1 MHVAINPR
9 SSKTKGEIMD
19 DRLENDSLN
28 GKLGDLLAKSIEH
41 KRVSAEVTSFEE
53 FLNLSRSEPWI
64 TRNSTQLLHDM
75 MLSRGVEHSMVAGK
89 PVRHTY
95 RFFEEKEMVGP
106 YIVFGQQKAKENM
119 IEKIHNASRGLEAN
133 KRLWILLGPP
143 GSAKSRSMDGI
154 KLALNT
160 YSKSDEGKTFFL
172 LLPTVDE
179 RLKEKALFTENDIY
193 YLPAPLFE
201 TPLLVIPPSIREE
214 FAAEL
219 TESIDKQIIG
229 DWLDKH
235 PHYDNTYKV
244 KIDGMISPYADYV
257 LNDFMRAKDLD
268 FRGLIPY
275 LKVKRMIFDARTKT
289 GIGSYTPRDEK
300 SQEAGSLVG
309 NIDYSLLPR
318 FGSESHPLV
327 HDYKGELCAG
337 ANGFVEIHEI
347 LKLSDKFLYELLFAT
362 QDRFFKPEGQAPIP
376 FNGVIIGHTN
386 FHEFNMFMGNPSFEA
401 LRSRTTFIEMP
412 LSVDYKQEEQIYAFT
427 YSNET
432 RDWHKEK
439 KHQSHIAPH
448 SLAFLSLVVVMSR
461 LYESKTN
468 ENLSLLQKALVYAGR
483 ADSGVDNNMAKMV
496 LEEFDYVK
504 PSEGTFGLDPR
515 FIQNVVEY
523 TEHFQISEYAA
534 NINRLKEETGDHALL
549 TSVALQNPCVTPL
562 DLHVHLENALKDR
575 YAIDKTKLRH
585 YVEKIT
591 PLAKSWIFGQ
601 VASDVYSAILR
612 DDSVIETT
620 WKKYTDHVRA
630 FAHSTKVKHDV
641 TQMDVQPDEKFMQA
655 IEQYLGVPDREVFR
669 KELSDAIASV
679 KFSVLLSDEPSY
691 QNAIKKYV
699 FENEFKASENMKL
712 LGWIKSG
719 TSAAN
724 VNVKEQEHLNETIKY
739 LIDMKGY
746 CGKCAFQALSITAN
760 AASIIT

>member
-1 MHVAINPR
+1 MKQV
-9 SSKTKGEIMD
+9 
-19 DRLENDSLN
+19 LDSLI
-28 GKLGDLLAKSIEH
+28 KKSNEKKEI
-41 KRVSAEVTSFEE
+41 KQEVLSFVEYLE
-53 FLNLSRSEPWI
+53 IIKKEPWVA
-64 TRNSTQLLHDM
+64 RNTTQLLHDM
-75 MLSRGVEHSMVAGK
+75 MLAEGVDHMMAAGK
-89 PVRHTY
+89 PVKHTY
-95 RFFEEKEMVGP
+95 HFFESTHLVGD
-106 YIVFGQQKAKENM
+106 YVVFGQQKAKENLV
-119 IEKIHNASRGLEAN
+119 EKIHNASRGMEAS

-154 KLALNT
+154 KTALNR
-160 YSKSDEGKTFFL
+160 YSSSEAGKTYYL

-179 RLKEKALFTENDIY
+179 RLKEKAVFKEGDVY
-193 YLPAPLFE
+193 YLNAPLFE
-201 TPLLVIPPSIREE
+201 PPLLVIPTEIRGE
-214 FAAEL
+214 FCEKL
-219 TESIDKQIIG
+219 TKS
-229 DWLDKH
+229 LDKKAISKWLKDH
-235 PHYDNTYKV
+235 PHYDEEFAIEIN
-244 KIDGMISPYADYV
+244 GLISPFADYV
-257 LNDFMRAKDLD
+257 LKDFMEAKNITFHELVN
-268 FRGLIPY
+268 Y

-309 NIDYSLLPR
+309 NIDYSLLPK

-386 FHEFNMFMGNPSFEA
+386 FHEYNMFMGNPTFEA

-412 LSVDYKQEEQIYAFT
+412 LSVNYKQEELIYSFT

-432 RDWHKEK
+432 RKWNKEK

-448 SLAFLSLVVVMSR
+448 SLSFLSLVAVMSR
-461 LYESKTN
+461 LYASKQN
-468 ENLSLLQKALVYAGR
+468 ENLSLLQKALIYAGR

-496 LEEFDYVK
+496 LEEFEYVK

-515 FIQNVVEY
+515 FVQNIIEY
-523 TEHFQISEYAA
+523 TDHFQISEYAA
-534 NINRLKEETGDHALL
+534 NINQLSQESGDPALL

-562 DLHVHLENALKDR
+562 DLYVRLESALKEIF
-575 YAIDKTKLRH
+575 ATEKSKLSH

-591 PLAKSWIFGQ
+591 PLAKNWIFGQ
-601 VASDVYSAILR
+601 IASDVYSAILR

-630 FAHSTKVKHDV
+630 YAHRAKVKHDV

-655 IEQYLGVPDREVFR
+655 IEQYLGIPDREVFR

-679 KFSVLLSDEPSY
+679 SYAVLLKDEPSY

-724 VNVKEQEHLNETIKY
+724 VNIKEQEHLNETIKY
-739 LIDMKGY
+739 LIDTKGY
-746 CGKCAFQALSITAN
+746 CGKCAFQALTITAN
-760 AASIIT
+760 ASSIVA

>member
-1 MHVAINPR
+1 MKQILTSLLKKSTEQEAAIE
-9 SSKTKGEIMD
+9 EI
-19 DRLENDSLN
+19 
-28 GKLGDLLAKSIEH
+28 I
-41 KRVSAEVTSFEE
+41 SFEAYLE
-53 FLNLSRSEPWI
+53 LTKKEPWI

-75 MLSRGVEHSMVAGK
+75 ILSKGVEHAMIAGK
-89 PVRHTY
+89 PVKHTY
-95 RFFEEKEMVGP
+95 LFFENEGLVGP
-106 YIVFGQQKAKENM
+106 FVVFGQQKAKENL
-119 IEKIHNASRGLEAN
+119 IEKIHNASRGLEAS

-154 KLALNT
+154 KRALNF
-160 YSKSDEGKTFFL
+160 YSLSEEGKTYFL

-179 RLKEKALFTENDIY
+179 RLKDKALFKENDIY

-201 TPLLVIPPSIREE
+201 SPLLVIPHYIREKLTE
-214 FAAEL
+214 EL
-219 TESIDKQIIG
+219 TRAIDKKAINR
-229 DWLDKH
+229 WLKQH
-235 PHYDNTYKV
+235 PHHDNEFKIQ
-244 KIDGMISPYADYV
+244 IDGLISPYADYV
-257 LNDFMRAKDLD
+257 IKDFMRSK
-268 FRGLIPY
+268 GLSFSEIIPF
-275 LKVKRMIFDARTKT
+275 LKVKRMIFDARTKS

-327 HDYKGELCAG
+327 HDYQGELCAG

-362 QDRFFKPEGQAPIP
+362 QDRFFKPEGQSPIP

-386 FHEFNMFMGNPSFEA
+386 FHEFNMFMSNPTFEA

-412 LSVDYKQEEQIYAFT
+412 LSVNYKQEEQIYAFT
-427 YSNET
+427 YSNEV
-432 RDWHKEK
+432 RGWNKKK
-439 KHQSHIAPH
+439 KHQSHVAPH
-448 SLAFLSLVVVMSR
+448 SLAFLSLVAVMSR
-461 LYESKTN
+461 LYGSKQN
-468 ENLSLLQKALVYAGR
+468 ENLSILQKALIYAGR
-483 ADSGVDNNMAKMV
+483 ADSGVDNNMSKMI
-496 LEEFDYVK
+496 LEEFEYVR

-523 TEHFQISEYAA
+523 TDHFQISEYAA
-534 NINRLKEETGDHALL
+534 NINKLKEESGDHAML
-549 TSVALQNPCVTPL
+549 TSIALQNPCITPL
-562 DLHVHLENALKDR
+562 DLYVRLEHALKEIF
-575 YAIDKTKLRH
+575 AADKTKLSH

-591 PLAKSWIFGQ
+591 PQAKNWIFGQ

-620 WKKYTDHVRA
+620 WKKYADHVRA
-630 FAHSTKVKHDV
+630 YAHSAKVKHDV

-655 IEQYLGVPDREVFR
+655 IEQYLGIPDRDVFR

-679 KFSVLLSDEPSY
+679 NYAVLLSDEPSY
-691 QNAIKKYV
+691 QGAIKKYV

-724 VNVKEQEHLNETIKY
+724 IHVKEQEHLNETIKY
-739 LIDMKGY
+739 LIDTKGY

-760 AASIIT
+760 ASSIVT

>member
-1 MHVAINPR
+1 M
-9 SSKTKGEIMD
+9 KTELK
-19 DRLENDSLN
+19 SLLN
-28 GKLGDLLAKSIEH
+28 KSIRNEQ
-41 KRVSAEVTSFEE
+41 EFEE
-53 FLNLSRSEPWI
+53 IITFEDYLSVIIKEPWV

-75 MLSRGVEHSMVAGK
+75 MLSRGVDHAMTTGK
-89 PVRHTY
+89 PVKHTY
-95 RFFEEKEMVGP
+95 HFFEDPEIIGP
-106 YIVFGQQKAKENM
+106 FIVFGQQKAKENLV
-119 IEKIHNASRGLEAN
+119 EKIHNASRGLEAS

-154 KLALNT
+154 KQALNQ
-160 YSKSDEGKTFFL
+160 YSLSKEGKTYYQ

-179 RLKEKALFTENDIY
+179 RLKEKALFEEKGIW
-193 YLPAPLFE
+193 YLPSPLYE
-201 TPLLVIPPSIREE
+201 SPLQIVPQSIRNE
-214 FAAEL
+214 FTAEL
-219 TESIDKQIIG
+219 TKSIDKRSINS
-229 DWLDKH
+229 WLKKH
-235 PHYDNTYKV
+235 QHYDNNF
-244 KIDGMISPYADYV
+244 KIEITGRMSPFSDFVIKGFMKDKSLSFAD
-257 LNDFMRAKDLD
+257 
-268 FRGLIPY
+268 LIPY
-275 LKVKRMIFDARTKT
+275 LKVKRMVFDARTKT

-362 QDRFFKPEGQAPIP
+362 QDRFFKPEGQPPIP

-386 FHEFNMFMGNPSFEA
+386 FHEYNMFLGNETFEA

-412 LSVDYKQEEQIYAFT
+412 LSVNFKQEEQIYAFT
-427 YSNET
+427 YSNEN
-432 RDWHKEK
+432 RQWEK
-439 KHQSHIAPH
+439 AMKHQAHIAPH
-448 SLAFLSLVVVMSR
+448 SLSFLSLVAVMSR
-461 LYESKTN
+461 LYNSKQN
-468 ENLSLLQKALVYAGR
+468 ENLSLLQKALIYAGR
-483 ADSGVDNNMAKMV
+483 ADSGVDNNMAKMI
-496 LEEFDYVK
+496 LDEFEFHK

-515 FIQNVVEY
+515 FIQNIIEN

-534 NINRLKEETGDHALL
+534 NIKKLHEESGDHALL
-549 TSVALQNPCVTPL
+549 TSIALQNPCITPL
-562 DLHVHLENALKDR
+562 DLFVRLEHSLKEQF
-575 YAIDKTKLRH
+575 ATQKTKLSH
-585 YVEKIT
+585 YVEKIA
-591 PLAKSWIFGQ
+591 PQAKKWIFGQ
-601 VASDVYSAILR
+601 IASDVYSAILR
-612 DDSVIETT
+612 DDTVIETT

-630 FAHSTKVKHDV
+630 YAHRSKVKHDV

-655 IEQYLGVPDREVFR
+655 IEQYLGIPDRDTFR

-679 KFSVLLSDEPSY
+679 KYTILLADEPSY

-724 VNVKEQEHLNETIKY
+724 VHVKEQEHLNETIKY
-739 LIDMKGY
+739 LIETKNY
-746 CGKCAFQALSITAN
+746 CGKCAFQALTITAN
-760 AASIIT
+760 ASSIIT

>member
-1 MHVAINPR
+1 MKKIL
-9 SSKTKGEIMD
+9 D
-19 DRLENDSLN
+19 
-28 GKLGDLLAKSIEH
+28 DLLNKSIE
-41 KRVSAEVTSFEE
+41 RTQVVQEILSFEE
-53 FLNLSRSEPWI
+53 YLELVKKEPWI
-64 TRNSTQLLHDM
+64 ARDSTQLLHDM
-75 MLSRGVEHSMVAGK
+75 MLSEGVEHSMVAGK
-89 PVRHTY
+89 PVKHTY
-95 RFFEEKEMVGP
+95 HFFEADNLVDQ
-106 YIVFGQQKAKENM
+106 YVVFGQQRAKENL
-119 IEKIHNASRGLEAN
+119 IEKIHNASRGMEAS

-154 KLALNT
+154 KTALNR
-160 YSKSDEGKTFFL
+160 YSASEEGKTYFL
-172 LLPTVDE
+172 LLPTIDE
-179 RLKEKALFTENDIY
+179 RLKDKALFKEDGIY

-201 TPLLVIPPSIREE
+201 SPLMVIPFEIRDE
-214 FAAEL
+214 FTRQL
-219 TESIDKQIIG
+219 SKVIDKKAISK
-229 DWLDKH
+229 WLKKH
-235 PHYDNTYKV
+235 THYDNDF
-244 KIDGMISPYADYV
+244 KIQINGLISPYADYV
-257 LNDFMRAKDLD
+257 LKDFMAAKKMTFNDLIS
-268 FRGLIPY
+268 F

-362 QDRFFKPEGQAPIP
+362 QDRFFKPEGQSPIP

-386 FHEFNMFMGNPSFEA
+386 FHEYNMFMGNPTFEA

-412 LSVDYKQEEQIYAFT
+412 LSVNYKQEELIYAFT
-427 YSNET
+427 YSNDT
-432 RDWHKEK
+432 RLWHKGK
-439 KHQSHIAPH
+439 KHQAHIAPH
-448 SLAFLSLVVVMSR
+448 SLSFLSLVAVMSR
-461 LYESKTN
+461 LYASKQN
-468 ENLSLLQKALVYAGR
+468 ENLSLLQKALIYAGR
-483 ADSGVDNNMAKMV
+483 ADSGVDNNMAKMI
-496 LEEFDYVK
+496 LEEFEFVK

-515 FIQNVVEY
+515 FIQNIIEY
-523 TEHFQISEYAA
+523 TDHFQISEYAA
-534 NINRLKEETGDHALL
+534 NINQLEAESGDHALL
-549 TSVALQNPCVTPL
+549 TSLALQNPCVTPL
-562 DLHVHLENALKDR
+562 DLYVRLENALKDLF
-575 YAIDKTKLRH
+575 ATEKTKLSH

-591 PLAKSWIFGQ
+591 PLAKNWIFGQ
-601 VASDVYSAILR
+601 IASDVYSAILR

-630 FAHSTKVKHDV
+630 YAHRAKVKHDV

-655 IEQYLGVPDREVFR
+655 IEQYLGIPDREVFR

-679 KFSVLLSDEPSY
+679 SYAVLLKDEPSY

-724 VNVKEQEHLNETIKY
+724 VNIKEQEHLNETIKY
-739 LIDMKGY
+739 LIETKGY

-760 AASIIT
+760 ASSIVT